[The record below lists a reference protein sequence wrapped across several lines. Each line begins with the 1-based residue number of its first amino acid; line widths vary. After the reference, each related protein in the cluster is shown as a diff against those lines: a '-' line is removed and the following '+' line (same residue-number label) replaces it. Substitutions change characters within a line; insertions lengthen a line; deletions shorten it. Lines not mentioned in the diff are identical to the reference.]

1 VKEFVATQ
9 REESKRPQQFSKEV
23 ARQLGGGTMMLC
35 YQCGTCAS
43 SCPVA
48 RTSERFNPREVIKQ
62 SLLGEREQTLSGE
75 SIWLCCS
82 CYNCQ
87 ERCPQKVEIAD
98 VMYALRNLAIKEGHM
113 PNVYVEFARGLMTEG
128 RIVPMSKFVEKKRAE
143 IGLPPLQPCNTEVL
157 RKILAATGFD
167 KLQPPTKEGAQ

>member
-1 VKEFVATQ
+1 MKHAKEEKTTSLAFSNVVAS
-9 REESKRPQQFSKEV
+9 R
-23 ARQLGGGTMMLC
+23 LGGETITLC

-48 RTSERFNPREVIKQ
+48 KITEHFNPRELIHL
-62 SLLGEREQTLSGE
+62 SLLGEKNEVLSGDA
-75 SIWLCCS
+75 IWLCCS

-98 VMYALRNLAIKEGHM
+98 VIYALRNIAFKEGHI
-113 PNVYVEFARGLMTEG
+113 PDVYSNFASTILNDG
-128 RIVPMSKFVEKKRAE
+128 RIVQVSKFVESKRPTL
-143 IGLPPLQPCNTEVL
+143 GLPPLKPTGVDAL

-167 KLQPPTKEGAQ
+167 KLQKKEETQ

>member
-1 VKEFVATQ
+1 MVHAKAGKAAGKSFSDTI
-9 REESKRPQQFSKEV
+9 RER
-23 ARQLGGGTMMLC
+23 LGGHTITLC

-48 RTSERFNPREVIKQ
+48 KRTPDFNPREVIKL
-62 SLLGEREQTLSGE
+62 SLLGEKDEILGGQ

-98 VMYALRNLAIKEGHM
+98 VIYAIRNIAIEKGHI
-113 PNVYVEFARGLMTEG
+113 PSIYIEFFNAISNDG
-128 RIVPMSKFVEKKRAE
+128 RIVKVSQFAENKRPTLS
-143 IGLPPLQPCNTEVL
+143 LPPLQPTGVEAV

-167 KLQPPTKEGAQ
+167 KILPKKEESQ

>member
-1 VKEFVATQ
+1 MDVQNPHHSDTKPAGKDFSSQVAAQFGGETM
-9 REESKRPQQFSKEV
+9 KR
-23 ARQLGGGTMMLC
+23 C

-48 RTSERFNPREVIKQ
+48 KRTPHFNPRELIKL
-62 SLLGEREQTLSGE
+62 SLLGCEDEVLSGE

-98 VMYALRNLAIKEGHM
+98 VIYALRNIALKKGHV
-113 PNVYVEFARGLMTEG
+113 PSIYSKFASALMTDG
-128 RIVPMSKFVEKKRAE
+128 RIVGVSKFVETKRPTL
-143 IGLPPLQPCNTEVL
+143 GLPPLQKVGVENL
-157 RKILAATGFD
+157 RKILCVTGFE
-167 KLQPPTKEGAQ
+167 KLPLKETQE

>member
-1 VKEFVATQ
+1 MEKKETDLVFPASVTS
-9 REESKRPQQFSKEV
+9 R
-23 ARQLGGGTMMLC
+23 LGGETLNLC

-48 RTSERFNPREVIKQ
+48 KKTPKFNPRELIKL
-62 SLLGEREQTLSGE
+62 SLLGATKEVLSGD

-98 VMYALRNLAIKEGHM
+98 VIYAIRNLAFERGHV
-113 PNVYVEFARGLMTEG
+113 PNIYSEFASALVNEG
-128 RIVPMSKFVEKKRAE
+128 RIVKVSQFVEAKRPQL
-143 IGLPPLQPCNTEVL
+143 GLPPLQPTGVAAL
-157 RKILAATGFD
+157 RTILASTGFD
-167 KLQPPTKEGAQ
+167 MSKQMAEATK

>member
-1 VKEFVATQ
+1 MVYEEKERKTNLAFSDVVKGC
-9 REESKRPQQFSKEV
+9 
-23 ARQLGGGTMMLC
+23 LGGETLTLC

-48 RTSERFNPREVIKQ
+48 KITDRFNPREVIKL
-62 SLLGEREQTLSGE
+62 SLLGKKNEVVSGD

-98 VMYALRNLAIKEGHM
+98 VIYALRNIALREGYI
-113 PNVYVEFARGLMTEG
+113 PNIYSQFVSALLGEG
-128 RIVPMSKFVEKKRAE
+128 RIVNVSKFVESKRPAL
-143 IGLPPLQPCNTEVL
+143 GLPPLQPTGVASL
-157 RKILAATGFD
+157 RKILSATGFD
-167 KLQPPTKEGAQ
+167 KLQKKEEEKS